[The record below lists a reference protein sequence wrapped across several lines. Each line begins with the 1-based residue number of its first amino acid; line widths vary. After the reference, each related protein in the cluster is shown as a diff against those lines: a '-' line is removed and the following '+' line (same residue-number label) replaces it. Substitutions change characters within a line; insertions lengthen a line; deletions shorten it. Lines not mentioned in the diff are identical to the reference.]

1 MTMFQRITKRDSQA
15 KLAEAAA
22 QYQAL
27 LTEAVEIAK
36 RKAQAKSPVVREIL
50 ETGIVEG
57 LAANLNA
64 KAAAVCYQA
73 SKFKC
78 SWHTLIPWQDL
89 MHTSAEEEADSM
101 IDTVE
106 TNVHMT
112 ETNSWPPLPSERT
125 KPKART

>member
-27 LTEAVEIAK
+27 LTEALEIAK

-64 KAAAVCYQA
+64 KADGVLSSIEIQVQLAHV
-73 SKFKC
+73 
-78 SWHTLIPWQDL
+78 D
-89 MHTSAEEEADSM
+89 
-101 IDTVE
+101 
-106 TNVHMT
+106 
-112 ETNSWPPLPSERT
+112 PL
-125 KPKART
+125 ARPHAHIRRGRG